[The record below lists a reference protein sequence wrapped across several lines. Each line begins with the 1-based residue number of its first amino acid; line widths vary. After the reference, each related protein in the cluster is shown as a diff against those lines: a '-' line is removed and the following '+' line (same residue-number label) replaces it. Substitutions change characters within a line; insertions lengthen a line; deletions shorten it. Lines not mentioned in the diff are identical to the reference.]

1 MHVNDIV
8 NKIIK
13 LAMSPMSHWVTQ
25 VKVSTLV
32 TTTIGGMPQV
42 IVTVIRG
49 VLRVS
54 IIDKDLI
61 HLLCQVST

>member
-32 TTTIGGMPQV
+32 TTIGGMPQV